1 MAPHKPIHPWPAR
14 SQFRLIPTTVK
25 NVFSPFRRGFKLL
38 YTYNL
43 CCALAAMWCAAGA
56 WSVNF
61 VLRPKSLGLLGPV
74 YIQCAHI
81 VPPDEN
87 YTCTDGNVL
96 CSCPPFATWSAST
109 HERMQLRLNTHTLV
123 HTNTSAHTQTCRAH
137 RHTQSFI
144 IDNDHSS
151 CTCTLSYCEQRAGG
165 QTEILHIY
173 THSYTQIH

>member
-61 VLRPKSLGLLGPV
+61 VLRPKSLGWLGPI

-87 YTCTDGNVL
+87 YTCTDGNAL
-96 CSCPPFATWSAST
+96 CSCPPFAMWGAST
-109 HERMQLRLNTHTLV
+109 HEHVQLRLNAHTCSHKYKQARTHTNK
-123 HTNTSAHTQTCRAH
+123 HRAH
-137 RHTQSFI
+137 RHG
-144 IDNDHSS
+144 HSLFTMAIALA
-151 CTCTLSYCEQRAGG
+151 C
-165 QTEILHIY
+165 
-173 THSYTQIH
+173 THSLIL

>member
-1 MAPHKPIHPWPAR
+1 MVPHKPIHPWPAR

-25 NVFSPFRRGFKLL
+25 NVFSLFRRGFKLL

-43 CCALAAMWCAAGA
+43 CSALAAMWCAAGA

-74 YIQCAHI
+74 YIQYAHI

-96 CSCPPFATWSAST
+96 CSCPPFATWGAST
-109 HERMQLRLNTHTLV
+109 HERMQLRLNTHTHTCSHKYKRA
-123 HTNTSAHTQTCRAH
+123 HTNMPNTQT
-137 RHTQSFI
+137 HTV
-144 IDNDHSS
+144 
-151 CTCTLSYCEQRAGG
+151 
-165 QTEILHIY
+165 IY
-173 THSYTQIH
+173 YWQWP